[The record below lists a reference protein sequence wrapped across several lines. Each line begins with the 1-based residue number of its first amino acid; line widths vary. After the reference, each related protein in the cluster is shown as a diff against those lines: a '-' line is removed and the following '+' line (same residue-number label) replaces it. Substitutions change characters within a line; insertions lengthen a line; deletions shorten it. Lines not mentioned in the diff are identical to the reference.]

1 MTRAPLLEIDALS
14 VSFGAVRA
22 VQSLGLALH
31 AGERLGLLG
40 ESGSGKTITARAI
53 AGLLPEEA
61 QVCGAIRWP
70 GPGAPPVAGRDI
82 GFVFQDPMSSLN
94 PVLTVGEQIGEVLL
108 THGIVPPT
116 QVPGRVMELLD
127 RVGIPE
133 SHARVEA
140 YPYEFSGGQRQRIAI
155 AIAISATPRL
165 LIADEPTSS
174 LDTVVQAQVMA
185 LLDTLTRDSG
195 MALLLITHDLALA
208 ARSVDRIAV
217 MYAGRLAELGPVAA
231 LLQQPRH
238 PYTQALLASQ
248 LAVDAGRGSE
258 PPPEVDATR
267 EERRPRLPEIPGAL
281 PAPGEVVRGCPFAA
295 RCAQVRTECGER
307 FPAWRGDANEGVACW
322 GVGAVA

>member
-133 SHARVEA
+133 SHAR
-140 YPYEFSGGQRQRIAI
+140 
-155 AIAISATPRL
+155 
-165 LIADEPTSS
+165 
-174 LDTVVQAQVMA
+174 
-185 LLDTLTRDSG
+185 
-195 MALLLITHDLALA
+195 
-208 ARSVDRIAV
+208 
-217 MYAGRLAELGPVAA
+217 
-231 LLQQPRH
+231 
-238 PYTQALLASQ
+238 
-248 LAVDAGRGSE
+248 
-258 PPPEVDATR
+258 
-267 EERRPRLPEIPGAL
+267 
-281 PAPGEVVRGCPFAA
+281 
-295 RCAQVRTECGER
+295 
-307 FPAWRGDANEGVACW
+307 
-322 GVGAVA
+322 